1 MPRKLKLY
9 HEKNLER
16 RRSRKLRELQPE
28 IEEENTESAETPNT
42 EGYSNGGTISQ
53 LSMPN
58 GWSSLAATQISSSY
72 LSAPILFYKM
82 QSTHSMQAELN
93 STPLKITHCLQIN
106 PDFTWLLFVQNH
118 LLDTTKCSALKSVPW
133 VANPEIIAELF
144 TKIDS
149 LFVCAGHCDSH
160 FVQMVLSK
168 GKISSSVNDIAALT
182 EDCGCSEARLL
193 KYSFT
198 SNEYISS

>member
-1 MPRKLKLY
+1 MPCKLKLY
-9 HEKNLER
+9 HEKNL

-42 EGYSNGGTISQ
+42 EGYSNGDTISQ

-93 STPLKITHCLQIN
+93 STPLKITHSLQIN
-106 PDFTWLLFVQNH
+106 PDFTWLQLTQYVATVVGSKDYMIRKQKLMKH
-118 LLDTTKCSALKSVPW
+118 LCQSESDQRTKHKL
-133 VANPEIIAELF
+133 
-144 TKIDS
+144 
-149 LFVCAGHCDSH
+149 
-160 FVQMVLSK
+160 
-168 GKISSSVNDIAALT
+168 
-182 EDCGCSEARLL
+182 
-193 KYSFT
+193 
-198 SNEYISS
+198 

>member
-58 GWSSLAATQISSSY
+58 GWSSLAAMQISSSY
-72 LSAPILFYKM
+72 LSDGIL
-82 QSTHSMQAELN
+82 S
-93 STPLKITHCLQIN
+93 
-106 PDFTWLLFVQNH
+106 
-118 LLDTTKCSALKSVPW
+118 
-133 VANPEIIAELF
+133 
-144 TKIDS
+144 
-149 LFVCAGHCDSH
+149 
-160 FVQMVLSK
+160 
-168 GKISSSVNDIAALT
+168 IS
-182 EDCGCSEARLL
+182 
-193 KYSFT
+193 
-198 SNEYISS
+198 